1 MTSTDAVAGK
11 DKVAGA
17 ITATATTG
25 TIAKVTALN
34 GASALTGFATS
45 AGATSAADAAAIQ
58 GEIDA
63 AAALVANTIAVT
75 GASTTAADNDLAAW
89 QALLAEV
96 SGTEAVAAVA
106 KKTSTDITNRMEINV
121 AASFE
126 ASNGITYGG
135 KMRIRSDGGTAVFN
149 APQFSAK
156 MGAMSFVCG
165 NNSGQMYKAAV
176 GEYDVGLTGLGF
188 ASYVAG
194 GFDEYSSYGT
204 SSQGVDVNYSAVGFS
219 AGVSHSKTTKRTQ
232 AGVSYSVGALSLGAS
247 MQDGKTKAGDMS
259 VISAGYSFEGGS
271 IGLGY
276 GDNNKVKKT
285 RLGGSFDVGAAT
297 TLSAYVVDENTAAVK
312 NVYGVGVSHDLGG
325 ATLKAGYVDNADGS
339 VADFGI
345 VFNF

>member
-1 MTSTDAVAGK
+1 MLSTST
-11 DKVAGA
+11 
-17 ITATATTG
+17 
-25 TIAKVTALN
+25 N
-34 GASALTGFATS
+34 
-45 AGATSAADAAAIQ
+45 
-58 GEIDA
+58 
-63 AAALVANTIAVT
+63 
-75 GASTTAADNDLAAW
+75 
-89 QALLAEV
+89 
-96 SGTEAVAAVA
+96 AVAAVA
-106 KKTSTDITNRMEINV
+106 GKLDTAAIAVTAATDAVGDDADATAIGELEANVLAKRVAVYTAAAGAMAAADSALATAEASLAAANAGTDAVAKKTTTDITNRMEINV